1 SLQPPE
7 SRPPKH
13 TAMIESLIWSDGESR
28 FREESGVSCSDRMRV
43 GYVVSRYPVYSETFI
58 VNEIL
63 AHERAGLAIEIF
75 ALRPPADAH
84 FQDLIA
90 SVRSPVR
97 HAYFPETGLTSEQSA
112 TQLDAFWKV
121 VQESSKILP
130 GLWPALEATQG
141 EEIQNIYQ
149 GLLIAREVQERSI
162 GHLHAHF
169 AWKQAT
175 VARLAARFA
184 GVPYTFT
191 AHAVDIFSDRVRP
204 DYLRRNLNDAATVVT
219 VSDYNVDFLRRSF
232 GPAAAKAQ
240 RIYCGLDLERFS
252 YQSPQDRPMRIV
264 AVGRLVEKKGFADL
278 IQACALLANRNC
290 QFSCWIIGEGELKES
305 LRAQIE
311 ELGLI
316 TKVELI
322 GPRPQI
328 EVIRLVREAAVFAL
342 PCVIAEDGNRDGL
355 PVALM
360 EAMALGTP
368 CVSTDVTGIPELLRN
383 GHTGLM
389 VRQHDPDALATAIE
403 RLLTDQALRMHLAH
417 GARRL
422 IEAKFDVHC
431 NTKSLRAIFQNNARI
446 GERAVREVD

>member
-1 SLQPPE
+1 
-7 SRPPKH
+7 
-13 TAMIESLIWSDGESR
+13 M
-28 FREESGVSCSDRMRV
+28 SCSDRIRV
-43 GYVVSRYPVYSETFI
+43 GYVVNRYPTYSETFI

-75 ALRPPADAH
+75 ALRPPVAPH

-97 HAYFPETGLTSEQSA
+97 HAYYFPETGLNSVQSST
-112 TQLDAFWKV
+112 TQLDAFWKI
-121 VQESSKILP
+121 VQELSKILP

-141 EEIQNIYQ
+141 EEIQSIYQ

-169 AWKQAT
+169 ALRAAT

-204 DYLRRNLNDAATVVT
+204 DDLRRKLNDAANVVT
-219 VSDYNVDFLRRSF
+219 ISDYNVDYLCRSF

-240 RIYCGLDLERFS
+240 RIYCGVDLERFS

-264 AVGRLVEKKGFADL
+264 AVGRLVEKKGFANL
-278 IQACALLANRNC
+278 IQACALLANRNRH
-290 QFSCWIIGEGELKES
+290 FSCRIIGAGPLEES
-305 LRAQIE
+305 LRTRIE
-311 ELGLI
+311 QLGLLAR
-316 TKVELI
+316 VELI
-322 GPRPQI
+322 GPHPQSD
-328 EVIRLVREAAVFAL
+328 VIRFVRDAAVFAL

-368 CVSTDVTGIPELLRN
+368 CVSTDVTGIPELLRD
-383 GHTGLM
+383 GETGLM
-389 VRQHDPDALATAIE
+389 VRQHEPAALATAIE
-403 RLLTDQALRMHLAH
+403 RLLADQALRVHLAR

-422 IEAKFDVHC
+422 IEAKFDIHR
-431 NTKSLRAIFQNNARI
+431 NTEFLRAIFENNTHVGKKPI
-446 GERAVREVD
+446 REVV

>member
-1 SLQPPE
+1 
-7 SRPPKH
+7 
-13 TAMIESLIWSDGESR
+13 
-28 FREESGVSCSDRMRV
+28 MRV
-43 GYVVSRYPVYSETFI
+43 GYVVNRYPTYSETFI

-75 ALRPPADAH
+75 ALRPPVDTH

-90 SVRSPVR
+90 SVRSAVR
-97 HAYFPETGLTSEQSA
+97 YAYFPDTGLIPEQSPA
-112 TQLDAFWKV
+112 TQLDVFWKV

-169 AWKQAT
+169 ALRQT
-175 VARLAARFA
+175 SVARLAARFA

-191 AHAVDIFSDRVRP
+191 AHAVDIFSERVRP
-204 DYLRRNLNDAATVVT
+204 DDLRRKLNDAASVVT
-219 VSDYNVDFLRRSF
+219 VSDYNVDFLRRFF
-232 GPAAAKAQ
+232 GSAAAKAQ

-264 AVGRLVEKKGFADL
+264 AVGRLVEKKGFSNL
-278 IQACALLANRNC
+278 IQACALLANRNRD
-290 QFSCWIIGEGELKES
+290 FGCWIIGEGELKES
-305 LRAQIE
+305 LRTQIE
-311 ELGLI
+311 QLGLLA
-316 TKVELI
+316 KVELI

-328 EVIRLVREAAVFAL
+328 EVIRFVREAAVFAL

-355 PVALM
+355 PVALI

-368 CVSTDVTGIPELLRN
+368 CVSTDVTGIPELLRD
-383 GHTGLM
+383 GETGLM
-389 VRQHDPDALATAIE
+389 VRQHDPAGLATAIE
-403 RLLTDQALRMHLAH
+403 RLLADQALRIHLAR

-422 IEAKFDVHC
+422 IEAEFDIHR
-431 NTKSLRAIFQNNARI
+431 NTEFLRAIFQSNAHVGKRI
-446 GERAVREVD
+446 REVD